1 MAHAHTCPLLQNL
14 PRPFVPS
21 AALTIAELT
30 ILYPFSASLVC
41 RVASLL
47 SVAAGAPREHRC
59 ARRQGQRDAECGGDK
74 GGAERNRERK
84 VPRGLDSSVEQQ
96 SIRNQIRVL
105 RMQISANTDNATRV
119 EQIGAKIRLELEL
132 EQMERV

>member
-47 SVAAGAPREHRC
+47 SVAAGAPREHR
-59 ARRQGQRDAECGGDK
+59 
-74 GGAERNRERK
+74 
-84 VPRGLDSSVEQQ
+84 VRGP
-96 SIRNQIRVL
+96 
-105 RMQISANTDNATRV
+105 
-119 EQIGAKIRLELEL
+119 KIRLELEL